1 MPLMPTGARRVCVAF
16 SGGLDSTVLLCAL
29 AQVRSSEGL
38 DLRAVHVDHQL
49 QPSSSA
55 WAEHCQRIA
64 SAHEVPLT
72 VIRVEVEKGSE
83 GLEAAARK
91 ARYDALR
98 GALAEN
104 EVLVT
109 AHHASDQLETIL
121 LALVRGAGVRGLSAM
136 AGVQQFGRGWLAR
149 PLMEFTREA
158 LHAWARKQQLTWIED
173 PMNEVIGLDR
183 NYIRHRVVPLLRAR
197 WPASELASVRSA
209 RHLSEAQDLL
219 DELAQQDTTR
229 AAIEDCLDVS
239 VVEQLTSARRRNL
252 LRYWLRSH
260 GVRAPSTRKLASIE
274 HDIVRAAR
282 DRTVRIA
289 LDGAELRR
297 HRNVLYC
304 VARVE
309 AASPRAPLRWPIRT
323 ELELPDNAG
332 TLRLEAQMGA
342 GIRADALPNE
352 LEVRFRQGGESIQ
365 LPGKTHHRTLKK
377 VLQEA
382 HVLPWWR
389 SRLPLLHAGD
399 KLLAVGDLWVDAEV
413 AARAEEPGLVVR
425 WINKPRIHAV
435 ARSGASC

>member
-1 MPLMPTGARRVCVAF
+1 MPAGPRRVCVAF

-29 AQVRSSEGL
+29 AQVRSNESFE
-38 DLRAVHVDHQL
+38 LRAVHVDHQL
-49 QPSSSA
+49 QPSSGA
-55 WAEHCQRIA
+55 WAEHCRRIA
-64 SAHEVPLT
+64 GAHDVPLT
-72 VIRVEVEKGSE
+72 VMRVEVEKGSD

-98 GALAEN
+98 GVLAED

-109 AHHASDQLETIL
+109 AHHANDQLETML

-136 AGVQQFGRGWLAR
+136 AGVQRFGCGWLAR

-158 LHAWARKQQLTWIED
+158 LHAWARAQELAWIED

-183 NYIRHRVVPLLRAR
+183 NYIRHQVVPLLRAR
-197 WPASELASVRSA
+197 WPASEAAAVRSA
-209 RHLSEAQDLL
+209 RHLSEAQHLL
-219 DELAQQDTTR
+219 DELAQEDAAR

-239 VVEQLTSARRRNL
+239 ILGQLTSARRRNL
-252 LRYWLRSH
+252 LRCWLRFH
-260 GVRAPSTRKLASIE
+260 GVRAPSTRKLTSIE

-282 DRTVRIA
+282 DRTLRIA

-304 VARVE
+304 VARME
-309 AASPRAPLRWPIRT
+309 TAPRRAPLKWPIRT
-323 ELELPDNAG
+323 ELELPDRAG
-332 TLRLEAQMGA
+332 TLRLEAQIGA

-365 LPGKTHHRTLKK
+365 LPGEAHHRTLKK
-377 VLQEA
+377 VLQEGD
-382 HVLPWWR
+382 VLPWWR
-389 SRLPLLHAGD
+389 SRLPLIHAGD
-399 KLLAVGDLWVDAEV
+399 KLLGVGDLWVDAAV

-425 WINKPRIHAV
+425 WIDKPRIHAV
-435 ARSGASC
+435 RRSDASR